1 MKTKGFEDY
10 TDLRVED
17 NGISPIDIDDIDAS
31 SLKDQEKIRYKQD
44 TKFRRHLTLW
54 VMIIIPV
61 WLYMVF
67 QLLCKCAN
75 GQWHLSDMV
84 LSTLL
89 ATTTANILGL
99 ANIVLKGMFLKE
111 DKKIKQDKG

>member
-1 MKTKGFEDY
+1 
-10 TDLRVED
+10 
-17 NGISPIDIDDIDAS
+17 
-31 SLKDQEKIRYKQD
+31 
-44 TKFRRHLTLW
+44 
-54 VMIIIPV
+54 
-61 WLYMVF
+61 MVF

-75 GQWHLSDMV
+75 GQWHLSNTV

-111 DKKIKQDKG
+111 NKKIKADN

>member
-1 MKTKGFEDY
+1 MNKTGFDIY
-10 TDLRVED
+10 SGIKVE
-17 NGISPIDIDDIDAS
+17 NTNEKSPKFDDIDS
-31 SLKDQEKIRYKQD
+31 KSLEDQEKIRYSQD

-54 VMIIIPV
+54 VMIIIPL

-75 GQWHLSDMV
+75 GQWHLSNTV
-84 LSTLL
+84 LFTLF

-111 DKKIKQDKG
+111 NKKIKADN